1 MFVIA
6 VQAEKGG
13 VGKTTTAVSL
23 AYILAE
29 EHKARVL
36 LIDADQQGNASQL
49 VQRYDPEHSGTVDVL
64 EGNRE
69 ITEAALPV
77 TLERFRKHSKDLHR
91 IQYPLAEAEQ
101 RGHLTFVDE
110 PDMEPSLVVDWL
122 QEQRKKYKFIYGAID
137 HYRFT
142 LMGKYLKAA
151 GFIPQKGKEDGNYKL
166 TYLPEQSAI
175 AQSLKKAFNADA
187 IIWGENSLMRWY
199 VGNTKQV
206 VDKKGNVTFEKI
218 EPKSRK
224 TDGFMAF
231 VAAFIVSDR
240 LEPYQQQ
247 RPRNLG
253 VYTYG

>member
-1 MFVIA
+1 MKVKQFLNKFLYLSFENFALLTPVNGIPA
-6 VQAEKGG
+6 YNIDDFATSEEQA
-13 VGKTTTAVSL
+13 KTSF
-23 AYILAE
+23 E
-29 EHKARVL
+29 EVRT
-36 LIDADQQGNASQL
+36 Q
-49 VQRYDPEHSGTVDVL
+49 VL
-64 EGNRE
+64 EAN
-69 ITEAALPV
+69 EAKM
-77 TLERFRKHSKDLHR
+77 RRKFDWTKES

-175 AQSLKKAFNADA
+175 APSLKKAFNADA

>member
-1 MFVIA
+1 MTGS
-6 VQAEKGG
+6 QA
-13 VGKTTTAVSL
+13 
-23 AYILAE
+23 
-29 EHKARVL
+29 
-36 LIDADQQGNASQL
+36 
-49 VQRYDPEHSGTVDVL
+49 
-64 EGNRE
+64 
-69 ITEAALPV
+69 
-77 TLERFRKHSKDLHR
+77 
-91 IQYPLAEAEQ
+91 
-101 RGHLTFVDE
+101 
-110 PDMEPSLVVDWL
+110 
-122 QEQRKKYKFIYGAID
+122 RKKRNAERTDGHGKSLHAKGAK
-137 HYRFT
+137 RRN
-142 LMGKYLKAA
+142 GNEA
-151 GFIPQKGKEDGNYKL
+151 G
-166 TYLPEQSAI
+166 I

>member
-1 MFVIA
+1 MC
-6 VQAEKGG
+6 
-13 VGKTTTAVSL
+13 
-23 AYILAE
+23 
-29 EHKARVL
+29 
-36 LIDADQQGNASQL
+36 
-49 VQRYDPEHSGTVDVL
+49 
-64 EGNRE
+64 
-69 ITEAALPV
+69 
-77 TLERFRKHSKDLHR
+77 KHSKDLHR

>member
-1 MFVIA
+1 
-6 VQAEKGG
+6 
-13 VGKTTTAVSL
+13 
-23 AYILAE
+23 
-29 EHKARVL
+29 
-36 LIDADQQGNASQL
+36 
-49 VQRYDPEHSGTVDVL
+49 
-64 EGNRE
+64 
-69 ITEAALPV
+69 
-77 TLERFRKHSKDLHR
+77 
-91 IQYPLAEAEQ
+91 
-101 RGHLTFVDE
+101 
-110 PDMEPSLVVDWL
+110 
-122 QEQRKKYKFIYGAID
+122 
-137 HYRFT
+137 
-142 LMGKYLKAA
+142 MGKYLKAA

-175 AQSLKKAFNADA
+175 APSLKKAFNADA